1 MQRRDSLGSTTKIP
15 RLSKGST
22 RKFKTRRSQS
32 SFSSASDVFAENEST
47 KGQPDLSVSEMRLRS
62 EKNLDGDQR
71 RSAETGTASE
81 TLVDPFDEE
90 EQTLIRPDFEP
101 SEDLER
107 EEVERT
113 EETSERSEVE
123 PREEVLF
130 KGMSKSET
138 KSHRWRGEYSH
149 SASTHSSLAKQSNN
163 AMMSSISPSEE
174 QPGSKANKS
183 WKSLYDERMAS
194 LPTVGLTSSYDYPET
209 SHPDVNFTP
218 CPRND
223 KNGKALSATP
233 TRPMSD
239 GITMGASSTFDRL
252 MTSMSKQ
259 KGGASSSTRLQPQLT
274 SSTLGLTPSFGA
286 TGDISDMF
294 TGVMNG
300 LDELR
305 RDMTKRIDQV
315 DERAHKG
322 QENLR
327 DELTHVK
334 SQARVDQAQLIR
346 NTDQCLAESLAQA
359 NKESYERE
367 ARMTREFDRLLNDH
381 DSTYAHTMTSL
392 EKRLDAKSDLMMRK
406 LDAILNGSSW
416 QEYSNSRER
425 SRNANVEDGTGSNAR
440 TQQGSRTN
448 YEHRNKERPRAAP
461 QRPEADATPE
471 TRLPTVPQVS
481 SVPDL
486 TTVSIDTTM
495 YASMFEP
502 LNRSLETFITKLSK
516 STERGERSRRTLKK
530 PKSYKD
536 ESDGCIDTWI
546 EVMKLHFEEENLSKK
561 QECSALTSNLE
572 GTALSCVMAKRANER
587 DSARKIF
594 DILLNLFGSGE
605 QGHQAMVKFEK
616 RRQRDEES
624 IDKFLDDL
632 ELLRRRS
639 NPDERISER
648 NLAIAS
654 KFMDGVRSEE
664 LKTML
669 ATHFTLSLDQV
680 PTPDDL
686 RMKSREYLL
695 IKPRAQNRYSNYG
708 NYSGTNTGA
717 NSRWYKPRDDMD
729 KRRSCANCGSMDH
742 HVSACSAYKQ
752 NMKAIGYFLEDADA
766 TDEDHEEYVRGLIM
780 KYGPRCFFCKL
791 EGNFKSDCTQ
801 FWDAVADAKYPRH
814 EEVLSGV
821 KANRARLMNEAESR
835 RKETTPSTFTTK
847 KVRTWPDE
855 VVASNLEA
863 ESSSPLKVD
872 YGLAA
877 RTALQ
882 NVKQDLATKE
892 VEQWVRSELE
902 STDLRESFDVLGKT
916 TKAEDKEKPK
926 KQGLK
931 LNVISGKT
939 FGMTKAG
946 TKIMSII
953 SVAGHQVVKN
963 LSEPSEI
970 TLVHLDIYADYLKE
984 KDPKL
989 DSRAVRALLTT
1000 GGPRLMK
1007 VDGHYID
1014 VHGPYPIL
1022 MNVDGINIYT
1032 KAHITDANDQIGRIY
1047 IGQEELKV
1055 RRIGHNAML
1064 EQDAVHIAC
1073 EADLAA
1079 HVLDVQGRQ
1088 LSVKG
1093 LLDTGAVVSVMPV
1106 KTWTDMD
1113 FERSYLIPTNI
1124 RLAAANQGAI
1134 YVTGRTP
1141 IISLQLGGRH
1151 LWMSFLV
1158 VENLDESDQFVL
1170 GRDFV
1175 RNFDVTIDLNDG
1187 LIRIKDPERKYEKRP
1202 LNKILINHAK
1212 VPIFLDR
1219 KVRLKPNQAVVATFR
1234 MRNLNELSND
1244 RQVCLV
1250 PNPNSKSSA
1259 ILGRS
1264 FSLTQ
1269 SGLCV
1274 SVLLNTEATTVTI
1287 QRGKKLG
1294 YALPLNTDFQSV
1306 ENLKKFDVIK
1316 CPLHAN
1322 QECIM
1327 KRVNELKSSR
1337 KLFSMKSE
1345 TDDGLSSCSNFPER
1359 PTEAELAANKPVLP
1373 EIEHLKGKISD
1384 KELDSLRAVL
1394 NWNAD
1399 VFSKHKADIGCCNF
1413 VEHEI
1418 EIEEGSVPHREGAR
1432 RMTPNKSEACRKE
1445 IEMLMEY
1452 DMIEPSK
1459 SPWACGVVM
1468 AKKKRGQLR
1477 FCCDFR
1483 YLNAVTINDA
1493 YPIPRIDES
1502 LSKLGD
1508 AKFFTTLDLGSA
1520 FWQVPLRKQDR
1531 EKPGFAC
1538 ELGLFQWK
1546 RMPFGLCNATAT
1558 FQRLM
1563 AQALTSVT
1571 KKYGNLIMCYVDDVV
1586 IATPTLEDHIER
1598 LEEVFSCMKQAGLK
1612 CKPSKCEI
1620 LKDSISIWAAWLT
1633 NME

>member
-47 KGQPDLSVSEMRLRS
+47 KGQPDLSVSAMRLRS
-62 EKNLDGDQR
+62 EKNFDGNQR
-71 RSAETGTASE
+71 RSAEAGTASE
-81 TLVDPFDEE
+81 TLVDPFDEG

-174 QPGSKANKS
+174 QTGSKAKKS
-183 WKSLYDERMAS
+183 WESLYDERMAS
-194 LPTVGLTSSYDYPET
+194 LPTVGLTSSDDYPEIT
-209 SHPDVNFTP
+209 HPDVNFTP

-223 KNGKALSATP
+223 MSRKASSTSP

-274 SSTLGLTPSFGA
+274 SSSLGLTPSFGA

-294 TGVMNG
+294 AGVMNG

-346 NTDQCLAESLAQA
+346 NTHQCLLESLAQA

-367 ARMTREFDRLLNDH
+367 ARMTRDIERLLNDH

-406 LDAILNGSSW
+406 LDAILHGSNW
-416 QEYSNSRER
+416 QERSNPRESSRH
-425 SRNANVEDGTGSNAR
+425 ANDGDGTGSNAR
-440 TQQGSRTN
+440 AQQGSRTN
-448 YEHRNKERPRAAP
+448 YEPRNKERPRAAP
-461 QRPEADATPE
+461 SRPGWTNPVPPEADATPE

-486 TTVSIDTTM
+486 TTVSQDTTM

-561 QECSALTSNLE
+561 QECRALTSNLE

-594 DILLNLFGSGE
+594 DILLNRFGSGV

-616 RRQRDEES
+616 RRQREDES
-624 IDKFLDDL
+624 IDKFLDEL

-639 NPDERISER
+639 NPDEKISER

-717 NSRWYKPRDDMD
+717 NSSWYKPRDDMD

-752 NMKAIGYFLEDADA
+752 NMKAIDYFLEDADA

-780 KYGPRCFFCKL
+780 K
-791 EGNFKSDCTQ
+791 CTQ
-801 FWDAVADAKYPRH
+801 FWDAVADAKHPRH
-814 EEVLSGV
+814 EEALSGV
-821 KANRARLMNEAESR
+821 KASRARLMNEAESR

-847 KVRTWPDE
+847 KVKTWPDE

-902 STDLRESFDVLGKT
+902 R
-916 TKAEDKEKPK
+916 
-926 KQGLK
+926 
-931 LNVISGKT
+931 
-939 FGMTKAG
+939 
-946 TKIMSII
+946 
-953 SVAGHQVVKN
+953 
-963 LSEPSEI
+963 
-970 TLVHLDIYADYLKE
+970 
-984 KDPKL
+984 
-989 DSRAVRALLTT
+989 
-1000 GGPRLMK
+1000 
-1007 VDGHYID
+1007 
-1014 VHGPYPIL
+1014 
-1022 MNVDGINIYT
+1022 
-1032 KAHITDANDQIGRIY
+1032 
-1047 IGQEELKV
+1047 GQE
-1055 RRIGHNAML
+1055 GH
-1064 EQDAVHIAC
+1064 
-1073 EADLAA
+1073 
-1079 HVLDVQGRQ
+1079 
-1088 LSVKG
+1088 
-1093 LLDTGAVVSVMPV
+1093 
-1106 KTWTDMD
+1106 
-1113 FERSYLIPTNI
+1113 
-1124 RLAAANQGAI
+1124 
-1134 YVTGRTP
+1134 
-1141 IISLQLGGRH
+1141 
-1151 LWMSFLV
+1151 
-1158 VENLDESDQFVL
+1158 
-1170 GRDFV
+1170 
-1175 RNFDVTIDLNDG
+1175 
-1187 LIRIKDPERKYEKRP
+1187 
-1202 LNKILINHAK
+1202 
-1212 VPIFLDR
+1212 
-1219 KVRLKPNQAVVATFR
+1219 
-1234 MRNLNELSND
+1234 
-1244 RQVCLV
+1244 
-1250 PNPNSKSSA
+1250 
-1259 ILGRS
+1259 
-1264 FSLTQ
+1264 
-1269 SGLCV
+1269 
-1274 SVLLNTEATTVTI
+1274 
-1287 QRGKKLG
+1287 
-1294 YALPLNTDFQSV
+1294 
-1306 ENLKKFDVIK
+1306 
-1316 CPLHAN
+1316 
-1322 QECIM
+1322 
-1327 KRVNELKSSR
+1327 
-1337 KLFSMKSE
+1337 
-1345 TDDGLSSCSNFPER
+1345 
-1359 PTEAELAANKPVLP
+1359 
-1373 EIEHLKGKISD
+1373 
-1384 KELDSLRAVL
+1384 
-1394 NWNAD
+1394 
-1399 VFSKHKADIGCCNF
+1399 
-1413 VEHEI
+1413 
-1418 EIEEGSVPHREGAR
+1418 
-1432 RMTPNKSEACRKE
+1432 
-1445 IEMLMEY
+1445 
-1452 DMIEPSK
+1452 
-1459 SPWACGVVM
+1459 
-1468 AKKKRGQLR
+1468 
-1477 FCCDFR
+1477 
-1483 YLNAVTINDA
+1483 
-1493 YPIPRIDES
+1493 
-1502 LSKLGD
+1502 
-1508 AKFFTTLDLGSA
+1508 
-1520 FWQVPLRKQDR
+1520 
-1531 EKPGFAC
+1531 
-1538 ELGLFQWK
+1538 
-1546 RMPFGLCNATAT
+1546 
-1558 FQRLM
+1558 
-1563 AQALTSVT
+1563 
-1571 KKYGNLIMCYVDDVV
+1571 
-1586 IATPTLEDHIER
+1586 
-1598 LEEVFSCMKQAGLK
+1598 
-1612 CKPSKCEI
+1612 
-1620 LKDSISIWAAWLT
+1620 
-1633 NME
+1633 